1 MPRKSTVRSTRK
13 VKTPRKAD
21 SRGRAI
27 PVQRK
32 AVIEVWKNKKDKK
45 FYFHLRSSNG
55 KVVVNNELGYERRVS
70 LVKTL
75 RAMVD
80 VFKEGRFVIQETA

>member
-1 MPRKSTVRSTRK
+1 MPRKSTVRSIRK
-13 VKTPRKAD
+13 RTPRKSD

-27 PVQRK
+27 PIQRK

-55 KVVVNNELGYERRVS
+55 KVVVDNGLGYERRVS

-75 RAMVD
+75 RAMVEIFQD
-80 VFKEGRFVIQETA
+80 GRFVIQETA